1 MKKVTLEQKKEAVRI
16 AIKGGDPV
24 NYLRVCGSRDPG
36 QMWAMIRAKLRK
48 DNPEIFLK
56 LPKPEVKQKEEA
68 PEQCQVVKT
77 ANGMMHN
84 INRNPPP
91 PPQPP
96 EQVPT
101 VKVDGPIRI
110 QTEEPEKVNVLKMEA
125 PEKCEGEHKVL
136 IADEI
141 TAWCKEQKKPAPLQY
156 DGYTVC
162 CIESKTFGRFYWDR
176 DHNYLDWTTAEG
188 EEVSFTPAGW
198 KMFLEEL
205 PKVAKILGVDI

>member
-68 PEQCQVVKT
+68 
-77 ANGMMHN
+77 
-84 INRNPPP
+84 
-91 PPQPP
+91 P

-176 DHNYLDWTTAEG
+176 DHNHLDWTTAEG